1 MYFLSFDHIFKTIV
15 YKTFDFL
22 SIESLFDHRPVVR
35 RIGTYPF
42 QWEESSVIRRPS
54 PLLEFSASGMFCK
67 SRFFSKNAL
76 SLENFFVFPLYSF
89 LYIKFCQI
97 PCFLLLYML

>member
-1 MYFLSFDHIFKTIV
+1 MYFLSFEHIFKTIV

-42 QWEESSVIRRPS
+42 QGEAIVV
-54 PLLEFSASGMFCK
+54 PLLFLNSPRAACFVSPV
-67 SRFFSKNAL
+67 FF
-76 SLENFFVFPLYSF
+76 
-89 LYIKFCQI
+89 
-97 PCFLLLYML
+97 

>member
-1 MYFLSFDHIFKTIV
+1 MYFLSFEHIFKTIV

-42 QWEESSVIRRPS
+42 QGEAIVA
-54 PLLEFSASGMFCK
+54 PLLFLNSPREGMFFK
-67 SRFFSKNAL
+67 SRFFLKMPFPVRIFSF
-76 SLENFFVFPLYSF
+76 SLCTLFFT
-89 LYIKFCQI
+89 
-97 PCFLLLYML
+97 